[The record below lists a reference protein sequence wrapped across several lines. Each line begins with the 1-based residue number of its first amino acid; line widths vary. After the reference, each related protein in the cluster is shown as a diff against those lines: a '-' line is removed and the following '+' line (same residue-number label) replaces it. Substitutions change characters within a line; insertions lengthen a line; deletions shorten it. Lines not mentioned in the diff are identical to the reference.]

1 MNLNCALHRVEPK
14 HLIMV
19 SLVDLIVEKWVT
31 IAAKCSL
38 DWFFKATVQALR
50 DFHDWLSQHEE
61 KLDEYAANKPKT
73 RVQACQLLA
82 IATVI
87 QQSPHY
93 FTKLY
98 YINQQINMSMYYTC
112 AERT

>member
-1 MNLNCALHRVEPK
+1 M
-14 HLIMV
+14 
-19 SLVDLIVEKWVT
+19 DLIIEKWVS
-31 IAAKCSL
+31 IAPKCSL
-38 DWFFKATVQALR
+38 NCFFKATVQALH
-50 DFHDWLSQHEE
+50 DFHDWLNEHEE

-93 FTKLY
+93 FTKLC
-98 YINQQINMSMYYTC
+98 YIHQQINMSSTL
-112 AERT
+112 ALIEHTPSNLV